1 MSIFAQACFGTYQI
15 PLHTMLAP
23 LALRRLTDTSVIC
36 AACGSPCDC
45 WAGSIYGEDGEE
57 NQCNACCDKEVLL
70 ADPVYMDALTVDN
83 EDPSGDIGATAAYML
98 GKAIGNGKGNGKGM
112 QGKAIGKPMKG
123 KGKGHASIRCCDSEE
138 SSSDSQQASLLPML
152 RTAAGVLMS
161 ASEAEIEQATSAYN
175 DVLAGTMACVQST
188 RTIHFQTAYNLRHG
202 MACAAYNAMT
212 VYWQGKAKGKGK
224 GMKGDKE
231 TMASEV
237 NDNCPSLYN
246 EMTMAFEAAKA
257 LEQGKRTHRS
267 RSPRSHH

>member
-1 MSIFAQACFGTYQI
+1 MQGNGKGRDKNDKGDTDDENSEAADDE
-15 PLHTMLAP
+15 PLLVGVFFVGGVEIDSRTGLPWGM
-23 LALRRLTDTSVIC
+23 
-36 AACGSPCDC
+36 
-45 WAGSIYGEDGEE
+45 EQEE
-57 NQCNACCDKEVLL
+57 FDKR
-70 ADPVYMDALTVDN
+70 
-83 EDPSGDIGATAAYML
+83 
-98 GKAIGNGKGNGKGM
+98 NGKGNGKGM

-175 DVLAGTMACVQST
+175 DVLAGTNQMYGRDT
-188 RTIHFQTAYNLRHG
+188 FQTAYNLRHG

-212 VYWQGKAKGKGK
+212 VYWQGYKAKGKGKDGKVQKGQIPRTPTAGDGQLILGKDGKVSLNAIDIDEGNAKGK

-231 TMASEV
+231 TMAYYKGKKG
-237 NDNCPSLYN
+237 NDPSLYN

>member
-1 MSIFAQACFGTYQI
+1 MQGNGKGRDKNDKGDTDDENSEAADDE
-15 PLHTMLAP
+15 PLLVGVFFVGGVEIDSRTGLPWGM
-23 LALRRLTDTSVIC
+23 
-36 AACGSPCDC
+36 
-45 WAGSIYGEDGEE
+45 EQEE
-57 NQCNACCDKEVLL
+57 FDKR
-70 ADPVYMDALTVDN
+70 
-83 EDPSGDIGATAAYML
+83 
-98 GKAIGNGKGNGKGM
+98 NGKGNGKGM

-188 RTIHFQTAYNLRHG
+188 RSIHFQTAYNLRHG

>member
-1 MSIFAQACFGTYQI
+1 MQGNGKGRDKNDKGDTDDENSEAADDE
-15 PLHTMLAP
+15 PLLVGVFFVGGVEIDSRTGLPWGM
-23 LALRRLTDTSVIC
+23 
-36 AACGSPCDC
+36 
-45 WAGSIYGEDGEE
+45 EQEE
-57 NQCNACCDKEVLL
+57 FDKR
-70 ADPVYMDALTVDN
+70 
-83 EDPSGDIGATAAYML
+83 
-98 GKAIGNGKGNGKGM
+98 NGKGNGNGM

-246 EMTMAFEAAKA
+246 EMTMAFEEAKA

-267 RSPRSHH
+267 RSPRLHH